1 MYFFE
6 VVVVKQ
12 SPFFITFP
20 ENFKGMALIDF
31 NIGNKRKKWRLPWW
45 RGGSFLTC
53 GHYKH
58 ADPIYCAILDKLTH
72 PMKGVQWVRKSGD
85 AETFAAL
92 DYLFKTSGDVL
103 VVLLIQEGEVF
114 FRYDGHGV
122 IDIVQGQPQRGD
134 YVLRTADWRC
144 YSKSTREILRPTLDY
159 LNDICNAQQ
168 TTVKRL
174 GRLVLLSPQMDEYG
188 NKLTDDELKDEE
200 KKLEQDY
207 GLLSEQS
214 VVKLLNHSYNV
225 HDIDIT
231 GKSLTL
237 ETKER
242 NVMRIICDKLGV
254 PFELVAAAL
263 DGNPN
268 ATGIYQESAM
278 RRLFVTVH
286 SWCDL
291 LSSLARQMGV
301 EVEYYTPDAPQD
313 YETAEEELNEKIV
326 SNIKTAE
333 DAGYLT
339 HEEAVALYRQ
349 KILKY
354 EK

>member
-1 MYFFE
+1 
-6 VVVVKQ
+6 
-12 SPFFITFP
+12 
-20 ENFKGMALIDF
+20 MALIDF
-31 NIGNKRKKWRLPWW
+31 NIGSRRKKWRLPWW
-45 RGGSFLTC
+45 LGGSFLTC

-103 VVLLIQEGEVF
+103 VVLLIQEGEVY

-144 YSKSTREILRPTLDY
+144 HNKSTREILRPTLDY

-174 GRLVLLSPQMDEYG
+174 GRLILLTPQMDEYG
-188 NKLTDDELKDEE
+188 NKLTEEELKDEE
-200 KKLEQDY
+200 KKIGQDY

-231 GKSLTL
+231 GKSLAL

-242 NVMRIICDKLGV
+242 NVVRIICDKLGV

-313 YETAEEELNEKIV
+313 YETGAEELTKIIIT
-326 SNIKTAE
+326 NIKEAE
-333 DAGYLT
+333 TAGYLT
-339 HEEAVALYRQ
+339 HEEAVEAYRT
-349 KILKY
+349 KIGKY